1 MADKKI
7 FGGAEFLISD
17 VAPEEVFTPEDFTQ
31 EHHMIYKTAKDFVNK
46 EVLPHI
52 EQIEEKDE
60 GLILG
65 LLAKAGELGL
75 NATDIPEAYGG
86 LGLDKVSSTVVAE
99 AIGSAGSFAVVHAA
113 HTGIGTLPIVYFGNE
128 DQKRK
133 YLPKLASGEWCGAYC
148 LTESDAGSDALN
160 ARTKAVLSEDGK
172 YYVLNGE
179 KMFISNA
186 GWASTFIVYAKVDGE
201 AFTGFIVERDFA
213 GMSTGAELKKMGVHG
228 SSTRPVIF
236 EDAKVPVENVL
247 FEIGKGHKIA
257 FNVLNL
263 GRWKL
268 GAATLRGCKECVAEA
283 VQYANGRIQFKVPI
297 SSFGM
302 IKTKLADMAIRTYM
316 SESMVYRIAG
326 MFDDKLGALDEEAK
340 KSGAENAK
348 AIEEYATECSIT
360 KVYCSEILDYCVDE
374 YVQILGG
381 YGYCAEYP
389 AERYYR
395 DSRINRIWEGTNEIN
410 RLLIPG
416 TIMRRAMQG
425 RLALLPAAKAIAEEV
440 MTYSPLSV
448 QLAHTPLAL
457 QEHMVGMSKKIALM
471 VAGVAAQNFQQELVQ
486 EQEVLAKIADIVIEI
501 FAMESGLLRTLK
513 IISQKGEEKAR
524 HQIAA
529 VQVYIDE
536 SIPKIEIW
544 AKQILAYAEKGDMLR
559 TQLAG
564 VKKLARYQPIDA
576 VSLTRQIAD
585 KIIELESYPF

>member
-7 FGGAEFLISD
+7 FAGAEFLISD

-31 EHHMIYKTAKDFVNK
+31 EHHMIYKTTKDFVNK

-52 EQIEEKDE
+52 DQIEEKDK

-75 NATDIPEAYGG
+75 NATDVPEQYGG

-99 AIGSAGSFAVVHAA
+99 AMGSAGSFAVVHAA

-213 GMSTGAELKKMGVHG
+213 GISTGAEEKKMGVHG

-236 EDAKVPVENVL
+236 QDAKVPVENVL

-283 VQYANGRIQFKVPI
+283 VKYANGRIQFKVPI

-326 MFDDKLGALDEEAK
+326 MFDDKLGTLDEEAK

-448 QLAHTPLAL
+448 QLPHTPLAL

-471 VAGVAAQNFQQELVQ
+471 VAGVAAQKFQQDLVQ

>member
-7 FGGAEFLISD
+7 FAGAEFLISD

-52 EQIEEKDE
+52 DQIEEKDE

-86 LGLDKVSSTVVAE
+86 LELDKVSSTVVAE

-133 YLPKLASGEWCGAYC
+133 YLPKLASGKWCGAYC

-213 GMSTGAELKKMGVHG
+213 GISTGAEVKKMGVRG

-283 VQYANGRIQFKVPI
+283 VRYANGRIQFKVPI

-326 MFDDKLGALDEEAK
+326 MFDDKLGTLDEEAK

-425 RLALLPAAKAIAEEV
+425 RLALLPAAKAIAEQI

-448 QLAHTPLAL
+448 RLKHTPLAL

-471 VAGVAAQNFQQELVQ
+471 VAGVAAQKFQQDLVQ

-529 VQVYIDE
+529 VQVYINE
-536 SIPKIEIW
+536 SVPKIEAW